1 MGFYFLRSPY
11 YIWPMRLLLLS
22 NSTLPGQPFLGW
34 PKEHITNFFKDLNG
48 QILFV
53 PYAGVSIDYDR
64 YSELVIRAFKNMGL
78 DMVSIH
84 NQADKVKAVE
94 EAAAIAVGGGNTF
107 HLMKEMYD
115 EGIVEAIRKA
125 VRGGVPYVGW
135 SAGSN
140 VACPS
145 IKTTNDMPIV
155 EPPTF
160 EALDLVDF
168 QINPHYTEKTIEGH
182 GGESRDQRIAE
193 FLVVNKDINVVGLP
207 EATLLMVDGDRT
219 TLVGGT
225 AKLFRAGEE
234 TRELPEGE
242 VTF

>member
-1 MGFYFLRSPY
+1 
-11 YIWPMRLLLLS
+11 MRLLLLS

-34 PKEHITNFFKDLNG
+34 PKEHITNFFNGLNG

-64 YSELVIRAFKNMGL
+64 YSDLVIRAFKNMGL

-84 NQADKVKAVE
+84 TQADKVKAVE

-115 EGIVEAIRKA
+115 EGVVEAIRKA
-125 VRGGVPYVGW
+125 VRGGAPYVGW

-182 GGESRDQRIAE
+182 GGESRDQRIIE
-193 FLVVNKDINVVGLP
+193 FLMANKEMTVVGLP
-207 EATLLMVDGDRT
+207 EGSLLKVEGDVVTLEGNV
-219 TLVGGT
+219 
-225 AKLFRAGEE
+225 AKLFRFEE
-234 TRELPEGE
+234 EALDLEEGE
-242 VTF
+242 LSL

>member
-1 MGFYFLRSPY
+1 
-11 YIWPMRLLLLS
+11 
-22 NSTLPGQPFLGW
+22 LGW
-34 PKEHITNFFKDLNG
+34 PKAHITNFFKDLNG
-48 QILFV
+48 QILFI

-84 NQADKVKAVE
+84 TQADKVNAVE

-115 EGIVEAIRKA
+115 DGVVEAIRKA
-125 VRGGVPYVGW
+125 VRGGAPYVGW

-145 IKTTNDMPIV
+145 ITTTNDMPIV

-193 FLVVNKDINVVGLP
+193 FLVVNKNISVVGLP

-225 AKLFRAGEE
+225 AKLFRAGKE
-234 TRELPEGE
+234 TRELPEGD
-242 VTF
+242 VKF